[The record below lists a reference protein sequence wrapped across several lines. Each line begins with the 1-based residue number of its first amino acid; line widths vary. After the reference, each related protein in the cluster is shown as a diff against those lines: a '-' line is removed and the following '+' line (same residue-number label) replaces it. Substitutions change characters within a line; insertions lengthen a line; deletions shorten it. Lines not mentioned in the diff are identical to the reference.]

1 MKSLRWLILGLG
13 IGILASGCILT
24 SAQIQLDFNID
35 DGTVTSTGLVAA
47 PIQLSDEQEYVDHK
61 DDIKNISDLAFLGK
75 FTNNTSNAFSV
86 EVWMVPTLQTVPYTT
101 EAELKADPSAVKIWG
116 NFALGPNE
124 TKQIDWNE
132 SAHLFTKT
140 GKDAIFN
147 EAKNGDGDFT
157 LYAIGSS
164 GTYDFDVKN
173 GAFVLVLD
181 AGI

>member
-13 IGILASGCILT
+13 IGVLASGCILT
-24 SAQIQLDFNID
+24 SAQIQLDFNVD
-35 DGTVTSTGLVAA
+35 DGTVTSTGFVGM
-47 PIQLSDEQEYVDHK
+47 PIKLSDEQEYVDHK
-61 DDIKNISDLAFLGK
+61 EDIKNISDLAFLGK
-75 FTNNTSNAFSV
+75 FTNNTSNALTV
-86 EVWMVPTLQTVPYTT
+86 EVWMTPTVTAYTT
-101 EAELKADPSAVKIWG
+101 ETELKADPTAVKIWG
-116 NFALGPNE
+116 NFALAPSQ

-132 SAHLFTKT
+132 SAHLFTKA

-164 GTYDFDVKN
+164 GTYDFDIKN
-173 GAFVLVLD
+173 GALVLVLD

>member
-24 SAQIQLDFNID
+24 SAQIQLDFAVD

-47 PIQLSDEQEYVDHK
+47 PIKLSDEDEYNEHK
-61 DDIKNISDLAFLGK
+61 EDIKNISDLAFLGK

-101 EAELKADPSAVKIWG
+101 ETELKADPTAVKIWG
-116 NFALGPNE
+116 NFALAPNQ

-132 SAHLFTKT
+132 SAHLFTKA

-157 LYAIGSS
+157 LYAIGSA
-164 GTYDFDVKN
+164 GTYDFDIKN
-173 GAFVLVLD
+173 GALVLVLD